1 MNWANVIECSIWCPW
16 IVNVSSKTNMDTQ
29 QNVSYMRMKKKND
42 FQDFVEPLSKKNSI
56 NFG

>member
-1 MNWANVIECSIWCPW
+1 
-16 IVNVSSKTNMDTQ
+16 MDTQ

-42 FQDFVEPLSKKNSI
+42 FQDFVEPVSKKNSI